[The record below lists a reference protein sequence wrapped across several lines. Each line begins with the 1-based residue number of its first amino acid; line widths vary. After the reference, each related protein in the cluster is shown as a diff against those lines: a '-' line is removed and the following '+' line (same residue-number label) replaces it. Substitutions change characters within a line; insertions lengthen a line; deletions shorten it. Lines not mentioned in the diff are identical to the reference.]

1 MKTADLV
8 DAHDALVRF
17 CDLSLRHFGRVR
29 DFWGPIA
36 TVKCFEDNALL
47 KTYLQEEGDGRVMV
61 VDGGGSTRRALMG
74 DKMALILRA
83 RGWAGIIV
91 NGSIR
96 DSLEIDRM
104 EVGVVSLATTPKKS
118 SKDGVGQRD
127 VAVSFG
133 GVEFCPGQY
142 AYCDSDGVLVS
153 AQRLA

>member
-17 CDLSLRHFGRVR
+17 CDLPFRDFGRVS

-36 TVKCFEDNALL
+36 SVKCFEDNALL
-47 KTYLQEEGDGRVMV
+47 KAYLQEQGNGRVMV

-104 EVGVVSLATTPKKS
+104 EVGVVSLAVTPKKS
-118 SKDGVGQRD
+118 SKDG
-127 VAVSFG
+127 
-133 GVEFCPGQY
+133 
-142 AYCDSDGVLVS
+142 
-153 AQRLA
+153 